1 MTFTRNI
8 GLAISIV
15 GVITILFLI
24 SVQTVHPMSPYE
36 VYQQNTSQQQLVSN
50 QLDFYLQTI
59 ERSLNY
65 NDSNTSARCC
75 Q

>member
-1 MTFTRNI
+1 MAKSEIFLAVAWFAIFT
-8 GLAISIV
+8 
-15 GVITILFLI
+15 ITTIQI
-24 SVQTVHPMSPYE
+24 VHPITPYE
-36 VYQQNTSQQQLVSN
+36 AYQQNTSQQQLVSN